1 MDADATSSVPAQ
13 PPNGATK
20 FLRIFTDIHPGEALT
35 ASLLTLNVFLLLTA
49 YYIIKPIREA
59 LILGSWSPEAKSYMG
74 VAQAVLLIFIVKIF
88 SRLASR
94 VPRQI
99 LITRVTLF
107 FISNL
112 ILFYALHGFGL
123 SGKAV
128 GAAYFIWV
136 GIFNVMVIAQF
147 WAFANDI
154 YTMEAGKRLFP
165 IVAFGATLGGFVGSQ
180 LAKKLANTRSVYE
193 MMLVAGAIL
202 GACIVFA
209 RVIHH
214 REVKGRTGHRP
225 AGGPPGA
232 PALPVAPALLVA
244 PASPAT
250 ALPAPADAAED
261 KAKPLE
267 KGGGFRLLCK
277 SRYLLSI
284 AVFVLLLNFVN
295 TNGEYILGNIV
306 TPAAHKAAEAAAL
319 PAAQAAEFVQQ
330 YIARF
335 YADFNAIMNLWAMFV
350 QLFVVSRVFKW
361 FGVRWAM
368 FFLPLIALGGYT
380 AVSLGAS
387 LLMVKWVKALENG
400 SDYSIMNTTRHAL
413 FLITTREEKYK
424 AKAAIDTFFQ
434 RTGDTLSALL
444 VFLNMTFFSL
454 RIETI
459 ALINVVAVA
468 AWIGVGVLIFR
479 QHKALSAAKEG
490 NR

>member
-1 MDADATSSVPAQ
+1 MDAAATSSARPQ
-13 PPNGATK
+13 PPNAIYK
-20 FLRIFTDIHPGEALT
+20 FLRIFTDIRPGEALT
-35 ASLLTLNVFLLLTA
+35 AGLLTLNIFLLLTA

-59 LILGSWSPEAKSYMG
+59 LILGSWSPEAKSYLG

-112 ILFYALHGFGL
+112 ILFYALHGLGL
-123 SGKAV
+123 SGKAI

-136 GIFNVMVIAQF
+136 GIFSVMVIAQF
-147 WAFANDI
+147 WAFANDV
-154 YTMEAGKRLFP
+154 YTLEAGKRLFP

-180 LAKKLANTRSVYE
+180 LAKRLAHSQSVYE

-202 GACIVFA
+202 AICIVFA

-214 REVKGRTGHRP
+214 REVSGHTRAGRGP
-225 AGGPPGA
+225 AGGPPGT
-232 PALPVAPALLVA
+232 PPK
-244 PASPAT
+244 
-250 ALPAPADAAED
+250 AAED
-261 KAKPLE
+261 KAKPLA
-267 KGGGFRLLCK
+267 KGGGFRLLWK

-284 AVFVLLLNFVN
+284 ALFVLLLNFVN

-306 TPAAHKAAEAAAL
+306 MPAAHKAAEAAAV

-368 FFLPLIALGGYT
+368 FFLPLVALGGYA

-387 LLMVKWVKALENG
+387 LLLVKWVKAMENG

-444 VFLNMTFFSL
+444 VFLNMTFFAL

-459 ALINVVAVA
+459 ALINVVAVV
-468 AWIGVGVLIFR
+468 AWIAVGVLIFR
-479 QHKALSAAKEG
+479 QHKALSAAGVGK
-490 NR
+490 R